1 MYALVTVTG
10 PGGIGK
16 TRLAV
21 QVFARKTERKR
32 RRVKQFGRQFFPG
45 DTILIYTHHTK
56 SMRWMPFAFFCLMA
70 LTPNVPAQIPD
81 GSPTNAALPP
91 PSLSEKWSPF
101 EKETFAPMRR
111 LGRAPFIR
119 PFHQQ
124 PTLRRSTAAKAGR
137 PIRSA
142 SGAPQVT
149 SSART
154 SFAIF
159 SSPPHFM
166 WIPAI

>member
-45 DTILIYTHHTK
+45 DRVVTYRDHTK

-111 LGRAPFIR
+111 LGRAHSMR
-119 PFHQQ
+119 PFHKQ
-124 PTLRRSTAAKAGR
+124 PTLRPPTAAKAGLAI
-137 PIRSA
+137 PSA
-142 SGAPQVT
+142 SGPAEAAA
-149 SSART
+149 SART
-154 SFAIF
+154 SYATFFA
-159 SSPPHFM
+159 PH
-166 WIPAI
+166 